1 MVIWHLSLVA
11 KDEALRKR
19 TERAR
24 KVYGLFSS
32 IDVNADKGRAIIKWV
47 KTFSLSTITGFSWDD
62 IKYII
67 VKMLRR

>member
-1 MVIWHLSLVA
+1 MVIWRLSLVA
-11 KDEALRKR
+11 EDEALRKR

-32 IDVNADKGRAIIKWV
+32 IDVDADKGRAMIGRV
-47 KTFSLSTITGFSWDD
+47 KTFSLSTIMGLSWDD
-62 IKYII
+62 IKYVI